1 MKKLQ
6 IALLTFLGY
15 HLTTVAGCATVAPY
29 VVPVVTCSTET
40 IPPQD
45 VKDAIGDLFA
55 GNWADLERL
64 GKKDGYPDL
73 ACILDQAVAA
83 NPSLKGK
90 AGEFKSLHAVEFR
103 AAGVSAEN
111 ITETATILIA
121 GAPEP
126 SPCSKACGDEDFIA
140 TGSRCLCWV
149 GKGKSG
155 HWVEAS
161 KTHERG

>member
-15 HLTTVAGCATVAPY
+15 HATAIMGCAAVAPY

-40 IPPQD
+40 ISPQD

-64 GKKDGYPDL
+64 GKKDGYSDL
-73 ACILDQAVAA
+73 ACILDQAVTA
-83 NPSLKGK
+83 NPSLKAK

-103 AAGVSAEN
+103 AAA
-111 ITETATILIA
+111 A
-121 GAPEP
+121 G
-126 SPCSKACGDEDFIA
+126 S
-140 TGSRCLCWV
+140 
-149 GKGKSG
+149 
-155 HWVEAS
+155 
-161 KTHERG
+161 